1 MVMYDRKVN
10 YVEEYIEDDWK
21 NISLLHYTSL
31 S

>member
-1 MVMYDRKVN
+1 MVIYDRKVN

-21 NISLLHYTSL
+21 NISLLHYISL

>member
-1 MVMYDRKVN
+1 MIGRLIIL
-10 YVEEYIEDDWK
+10 VEEYIEDDWK